1 MAPGTNI
8 FDARINRV
16 IIRGFRIDPLSV
28 RETDKAPDAATPP
41 TSIGLDGTG
50 VYTSVALRQLPIG
63 RRQASPWS
71 DALEPDMLRIES
83 SCVPQGHP

>member
-8 FDARINRV
+8 FDARIIRET
-16 IIRGFRIDPLSV
+16 IRGFRIDPLSV

-50 VYTSVALRQLPIG
+50 VYAPVALRQLPLG
-63 RRQASPWS
+63 RRRASP
-71 DALEPDMLRIES
+71 
-83 SCVPQGHP
+83 

>member
-41 TSIGLDGTG
+41 MSIGLDGTG
-50 VYTSVALRQLPIG
+50 VSAPVELRQLPLG
-63 RRQASPWS
+63 RRRASP
-71 DALEPDMLRIES
+71 
-83 SCVPQGHP
+83 